1 MAGENNS
8 FKTTMESLFKGMDGV
23 VSSKTVVGDAIHIGG
38 TIILPLVDVSF
49 GIGAGAFSGDK
60 KEKGMGGI
68 GGKMSPSAVIV
79 IQDGKTRLVNIKNQ
93 DTITK
98 ILDMVPDVID
108 RFTADKEERM
118 TEKEVMISSTLM
130 RKRNNCAEYFFR
142 HRHKIW
148 QELYS
153 EVAA

>member
-1 MAGENNS
+1 MAEEKNN
-8 FKTTMESLFKGMDGV
+8 FKTTLESLFRGMDGV

-93 DTITK
+93 DTVTK
-98 ILDMVPDVID
+98 ILDMVPDLVD
-108 RFTADKEERM
+108 RFTSTKEEKM
-118 TEKEVMISSTLM
+118 TEKEVMDILD
-130 RKRNNCAEYFFR
+130 
-142 HRHKIW
+142 
-148 QELYS
+148 S
-153 EVAA
+153 EEDN